1 MVLSSKSIS
10 GLRSEESSSSSSSSS
25 GRRRE
30 TNIDENFETPQN
42 ISINDILDGGPY
54 VLYIKGL
61 IKTDDFVTI
70 NQSLYVDE
78 NGVREL
84 PGWQQSSENLEIIA
98 TLNQIDLNV
107 TVTATVS
114 LQINVH
120 LMTNS

>member
-10 GLRSEESSSSSSSSS
+10 GLRGEESSSSSSSSA

-30 TNIDENFETPQN
+30 TNIDANFETPQN
-42 ISINDILDGGPY
+42 ISINDILDGAPY

-61 IKTDDFVTI
+61 IKTNDFLTI
-70 NQSLYVDE
+70 NQSFYVDE

-84 PGWQQSSENLEIIA
+84 SGWQQSSENLQILA
-98 TLNQIDLNV
+98 TINQVDVSV
-107 TVTATVS
+107 TVPATVS

-120 LMTNS
+120 LMT

>member
-10 GLRSEESSSSSSSSS
+10 GLRGEESSSSS

-30 TNIDENFETPQN
+30 TNIDEIFETPQN
-42 ISINDILDGGPY
+42 ISINEILDGGPY
-54 VLYIKGL
+54 LLYIKGL

-98 TLNQIDLNV
+98 TLNQVDINV
-107 TVTATVS
+107 TAAATVS
-114 LQINVH
+114 IRINVH
-120 LMTNS
+120 LMSNSY